1 MHGLELPLEGRQS
14 EVRAAVVLLHLS
26 VESRG
31 IGDFGRASGPHRSL
45 PLGPERLSSSAAR
58 PESEAQPGACA

>member
-31 IGDFGRASGPHRSL
+31 ESRGIGDFGRASGPHRSL
-45 PLGPERLSSSAAR
+45 PLGPERLSS
-58 PESEAQPGACA
+58 